1 MSEKN
6 RVITSSF
13 DGYMKVYKSDS
24 LEVTYQEKMETG
36 IVGFDVGAGGLALM
50 LGLENKKIIL
60 KTRHDAANE
69 DGDEEEK

>member
-24 LEVTYQEKMETG
+24 LEVTYQEKMEAG

-50 LGLENKKIIL
+50 LGL
-60 KTRHDAANE
+60 
-69 DGDEEEK
+69 